1 MPQVDEQD
9 EHSQQPLCVLHRL
22 HAQAPKIMMVGG
34 VSAGDEERAEASA
47 LFLEPLRWMEGV
59 LGAVQGKL
67 ACPK

>member
-1 MPQVDEQD
+1 M
-9 EHSQQPLCVLHRL
+9 
-22 HAQAPKIMMVGG
+22 MMVDVG

-67 ACPK
+67 TCPK

>member
-1 MPQVDEQD
+1 M
-9 EHSQQPLCVLHRL
+9 CVLHRF
-22 HAQAPKIMMVGG
+22 HAQAPKIMMVRG

-67 ACPK
+67 TCPK